1 MCYNTC
7 SEVINLKTREEVE
20 EIRKSI
26 WNISQEDYHKKVM
39 EYKAAKD
46 AQMAKNQEAEN
57 KNFFV
62 KIFKFLKR
70 K

>member
-1 MCYNTC
+1 M
-7 SEVINLKTREEVE
+7 INLKTREEVE
-20 EIRKSI
+20 EIRKNI
-26 WNISQEDYHKKVM
+26 WNISQDEYHKKVM
-39 EYKAAKD
+39 DYKAEKD

>member
-1 MCYNTC
+1 MCYNIY

-39 EYKAAKD
+39 DYKAEKD
-46 AQMAKNQEAEN
+46 AQMAKIQEAEN

-62 KIFKFLKR
+62 KVFKFLKR